1 MRKAGSKTESPP
13 DGTIR
18 PNFWLEVYW
27 LTILGLC
34 AWIAALAILP
44 PALVRLRESLAFE
57 ADCRRR
63 VETVSA
69 RHTDL
74 KKTLNAFENDPYY
87 REEVIRAILGVKRYD
102 EVFLR

>member
-1 MRKAGSKTESPP
+1 MRKARSKTESPL

-27 LTILGLC
+27 LTVLGLC
-34 AWIAALAILP
+34 AWIVALAILT
-44 PALVRLRESLAFE
+44 PAFVRLRESLAFE
-57 ADCRRR
+57 ADCRQR
-63 VETVSA
+63 VEAVSA
-69 RHTDL
+69 RNTDL
-74 KKTLNAFENDPYY
+74 KKALNAFETDPYY